1 MEATPPR
8 CPRPLLSRSL
18 DRDLWRIFS
27 LKKKRE
33 KLRQIIFIRELDSL
47 QQEPIIVLLRK
58 HHK

>member
-47 QQEPIIVLLRK
+47 QTRAYYRIT
-58 HHK
+58 